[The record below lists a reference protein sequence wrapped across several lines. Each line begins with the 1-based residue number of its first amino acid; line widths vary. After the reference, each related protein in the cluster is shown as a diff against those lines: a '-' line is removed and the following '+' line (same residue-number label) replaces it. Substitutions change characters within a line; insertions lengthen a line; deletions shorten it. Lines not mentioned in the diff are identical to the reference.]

1 MQGKWIWMEDEYSS
15 ENERICFMTKFA
27 APETEIKSC
36 VLNIAAV
43 TKYAIY
49 VNGIYVGNGPI
60 RSTKWESFFDVIEE
74 GKTGIG
80 YEFDNQKELEKTL
93 EEISSTPRT
102 IIEKKYKCIEKAK
115 EYLPRVA
122 IRSLLERL

>member
-1 MQGKWIWMEDEYSS
+1 MLKNY
-15 ENERICFMTKFA
+15 FLLTFPTKFYTEGVPGTILDAYA
-27 APETEIKSC
+27 AGVP
-36 VLNIAAV
+36 VIA
-43 TKYAIY
+43 
-49 VNGIYVGNGPI
+49 
-60 RSTKWESFFDVIEE
+60 SKWESFFDVIEE